1 MPITM
6 LLAEG
11 AVDVSAITSAV
22 TSMTETVM
30 SVVTASLPIV
40 LPVAG
45 LILAATVGVRLFKR
59 FAKG

>member
-6 LLAEG
+6 LLADS

-22 TSMTETVM
+22 SSMTETVM